1 MTKLAVIYYSA
12 TGHGT
17 TMAQRVAASRRGGGA
32 EVRVRPVAETR
43 DPASFAQNP
52 AWTAN
57 YEATKDLPHATGD
70 DIVWADAVIFGSP
83 TRFGSVASQL
93 RDFLDS
99 LGGLWSEG
107 KLADKVYAA
116 FTSTNTAHGGQ
127 ETTLLTLYVT
137 LMHFGGIIVPPG
149 YTDALK
155 FVDGNPYGVEPHR
168 GPRQHQRVR
177 RRDQQRAGPLGQA
190 AWSASPTASPPSDFG
205 VVGCAERD

>member
-17 TMAQRVAASRRGGGA
+17 TMARRVATSAEAAGA

-43 DPASFAQNP
+43 DPASFAHNP

-57 YEATKDLPHATGD
+57 YEATKDLPHAAGD
-70 DIVWADAVIFGSP
+70 DIAWADAVIFGSP

-149 YTDALK
+149 YTDQLK
-155 FVDGNPYGVEPHR
+155 FVDGNPYGVSLIADHDNISEFDDTTNNALDHLAK
-168 GPRQHQRVR
+168 RVVAVADR
-177 RRDQQRAGPLGQA
+177 LN
-190 AWSASPTASPPSDFG
+190 S
-205 VVGCAERD
+205 